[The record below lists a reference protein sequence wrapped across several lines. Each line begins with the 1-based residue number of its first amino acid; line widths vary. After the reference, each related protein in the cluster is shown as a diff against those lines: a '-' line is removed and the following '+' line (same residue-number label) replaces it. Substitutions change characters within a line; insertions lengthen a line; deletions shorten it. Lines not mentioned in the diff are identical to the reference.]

1 MIKNLLF
8 DLGGVIMDIEKENCV
23 ESYERLG
30 LRNARRYF
38 GEFSQ
43 QGPFMALE
51 EGKITPDEF
60 HAALR
65 PELPDGVTDA
75 EIDNAFC
82 DFLTG
87 IPVRRLAALR
97 QLRRRYKVYLLSN
110 TNPIMWESKIKD
122 EFKKEGHIRED
133 YFDGMVTSFEAKALK
148 PDKAIFDYTIKKL
161 GIDPAET
168 LFLDDS
174 EANLK
179 AAARLGFNTALVAHE
194 NEFAD
199 IIEKYKD
206 A

>member
-1 MIKNLLF
+1 MIENLLF

-23 ESYERLG
+23 QAYQRLG
-30 LRNARRYF
+30 LRNARQYF

-51 EGKITPDEF
+51 EGLINADEF

-65 PELPDGVTDA
+65 PELPEGVTDA
-75 EIDNAFC
+75 EIDSAFC

-87 IPVRRLAALR
+87 IPAHRLAALR

-110 TNPIMWESKIKD
+110 TNPIMWDSKIKT
-122 EFKKEGHIRED
+122 EFEKEGRARED
-133 YFDGMVTSFEAKALK
+133 YFDGMVTSFDAKALK
-148 PDKAIFDYTIKKL
+148 PDRRIFDHAVGTL
-161 GIDPAET
+161 GIDPSET

-174 EANLK
+174 ETNLK
-179 AAARLGFNTALVAHE
+179 AASKLGFHTALVAPGK
-194 NEFAD
+194 EFTD

>member
-8 DLGGVIMDIEKENCV
+8 DLGGVIMDIKKENCV
-23 ESYERLG
+23 QAYERLG
-30 LRNARRYF
+30 LRNARLYF

-65 PELPDGVTDA
+65 PELPAKVTDA
-75 EIDNAFC
+75 EIDKAFC
-82 DFLTG
+82 EFLIG
-87 IPVRRLAALR
+87 IPARRLAALR

-110 TNPIMWESKIKD
+110 TNPIMWDSKIKH
-122 EFKKEGHIRED
+122 EFEKEGHSRED
-133 YFDGMVTSFEAKALK
+133 YFDGMVTSFEAKVLK
-148 PDKAIFDYTIKKL
+148 PEKAIFDYAVDKL
-161 GIDPAET
+161 GINPDET

-179 AAARLGFNTALVAHE
+179 AASKLGFHTALVAPG
-194 NEFAD
+194 NEFSD